1 MNSRNHQPRWKRMI
15 AMKKSSIPS
24 ISLVFGEAQQV
35 SSSQT
40 AAEKLPQIL
49 RKASPNST
57 CSISEAR
64 SEQSLEEIPVSA
76 SVDQPAIA
84 HEAGQLDVPTT
95 RAQCAS
101 LLAAEGSHPI
111 PTPPSK
117 SDMTVVQSGASAVSV
132 DSTAPVSSDPSDP
145 LPRDISVATSS
156 QKSSWFASWTRGKG
170 EGLPDSGVETTR
182 RPTSV
187 QASGKGSSMFSETVH
202 SETPTVSLVSKLPIL
217 SITEDGQPVRESIP
231 TPTLPQDIPTRL
243 HSNYPLTTS
252 PHSASYS
259 SSSSP
264 AAHHSRPGTA
274 PTPSPL
280 DEDVPKLPPAKLS
293 PASPSTVLR
302 SGDASHSTLT
312 LNHST
317 SRFTL
322 SIPLLGRPKLPL
334 EQTVAA
340 AQLDD
345 NRNMTLQA
353 DSSLPCKQ
361 QSSTQESIPLA
372 TERPSAAV
380 TETTEV
386 NVTANVIAQLEE
398 KGTAGAT
405 EATNA
410 QTDTWWSYLGWGG
423 TRPSG
428 AQPHESEIEIEN
440 APTISVVPDAL
451 PLPVGEM
458 VPQPTVDSETVVPQ
472 KSEDGTEEQIASQE
486 APSVLSA
493 DASGSQG
500 SAWYSPWSWYQTSS
514 TPVILTSSPSD
525 TQAVTGGEGNVQP
538 ELNKD
543 DELLTHATSA
553 VPPSPEP
560 QVPASEANP
569 ISSTITN
576 NRSGWISF
584 FSARAVA
591 MKSITNESHN
601 KEMEVM
607 DLDEDEAS
615 LTVGPPSSATCSI
628 PLNKEVNSPSPGLTS
643 VPPVTPPSSSPAQK
657 PEDKSTT
664 NGSANISDAVRRGA
678 KRPPSPTPSKKSGV
692 KTPTVPPPP
701 NLVLPTWED
710 TFHTQPRAYV
720 PAQPPSA
727 LSKTFQYVSEVLFAR
742 DETVTHKKGKGKAR
756 DRPMEPYE
764 KALPRSWDV
773 IGGQEQQDVLRGCQR
788 AVVIGVHGWFPGAV
802 MRTVI
807 GEPTGTSSKFVNMAV
822 QALEE
827 FQDKHNVKLSKIT
840 KIPLEGE
847 GTISRR
853 VDKLYQNLI
862 GNKEWMDDLQNADVI
877 FFATH
882 SQGSIVS
889 THILDRLIAEG
900 HIRTAA
906 RDLVAAAV
914 ELASGSTSV
923 ALPPQRVCCL
933 ALCGIHLGPL
943 RYLSTS
949 SLVLPYIQYFESI
962 AARELFEFQNT
973 DSQISRDYVKALGN
987 VLDNGVK
994 MVYIASLNDQVVGLY
1009 SGLFTS
1015 VTHPLILRA
1024 LYIDGDAYHSSD
1036 FLSNLLVLLLRI
1048 RNAGLSDG
1056 GLLTHLSE
1064 ATAGSLN
1071 GVGHS
1076 TAYEET
1082 ATYSFAISYLFLSDS
1097 GQQPQV
1103 ELAMEPFDARTEQND
1118 YEIPWAL
1125 RDLIADDRVAEL
1137 FSDDFIRLRDAFRD
1151 WQPKTAILR
1160 DVKRKLQP
1168 IQRLSSTMIFRHA
1181 ESMSKL

>member
-1 MNSRNHQPRWKRMI
+1 MI
-15 AMKKSSIPS
+15 VTKKFSIPS

-49 RKASPNST
+49 RKANPSST
-57 CSISEAR
+57 LSSMSKAQ
-64 SEQSLEEIPVSA
+64 SEQSLEDMPVPTPFH
-76 SVDQPAIA
+76 QPITNT
-84 HEAGQLDVPTT
+84 HEVGQFEVPTT
-95 RAQCAS
+95 HDQC
-101 LLAAEGSHPI
+101 SHSI
-111 PTPPSK
+111 PTLDPPNQ
-117 SDMTVVQSGASAVSV
+117 SDTTTVQPGAAVKTSI
-132 DSTAPVSSDPSDP
+132 DSTAPAPSDSIP
-145 LPRDISVATSS
+145 LRDTSIPTSS
-156 QKSSWFASWTRGKG
+156 HKSWFASWTRAKG
-170 EGLPDSGVETTR
+170 EQPPESGVETNQ
-182 RPTSV
+182 PPSSV
-187 QASGKGSSMFSETVH
+187 QVSAKESSVPSEPLH
-202 SETPTVSLVSKLPIL
+202 SDSLAVSSVPHQLPVLNITGDVGQSTPSS
-217 SITEDGQPVRESIP
+217 S
-231 TPTLPQDIPTRL
+231 LPQDIPTKSRSDDQAIASHL
-243 HSNYPLTTS
+243 
-252 PHSASYS
+252 ASYQVS
-259 SSSSP
+259 SS
-264 AAHHSRPGTA
+264 AGHDSRPGTA
-274 PTPSPL
+274 SVLSPL
-280 DEDVPKLPPAKLS
+280 DEDVPKLLPVKLS
-293 PASPSTVLR
+293 PTAPSAALR
-302 SGDASHSTLT
+302 SSDTSQSALT

-340 AQLDD
+340 AQRDD
-345 NRNMTLQA
+345 IRTMTLPA
-353 DSSLPCKQ
+353 ESSPSSRQ
-361 QSSTQESIPLA
+361 QFTMQESVPFAKESL
-372 TERPSAAV
+372 SAPVA
-380 TETTEV
+380 ETTEV
-386 NVTANVIAQLEE
+386 NVAADTISQPE
-398 KGTAGAT
+398 GTVHKDGAGVV
-405 EATNA
+405 EVTNEGA
-410 QTDTWWSYLGWGG
+410 STWWTYLGWNK
-423 TRPSG
+423 SQ
-428 AQPHESEIEIEN
+428 ASESHMQTGPGSN
-440 APTISVVPDAL
+440 SPTISSVVPDAL
-451 PLPVGEM
+451 PPQVSEM
-458 VPQPTVDSETVVPQ
+458 ATQPAVDSTFVPQ
-472 KSEDGTEEQIASQE
+472 KSENSTEEQIASQK
-486 APSVLSA
+486 APLMLSA

-500 SAWYSPWSWYQTSS
+500 SAWYSPWSWYQGSS
-514 TPVILTSSPSD
+514 TPGTFTSSPPG
-525 TQAVTGGEGNVQP
+525 TQIVTDGEGNVQS
-538 ELNKD
+538 ELSQND
-543 DELLTHATSA
+543 DPLNLMATA
-553 VPPSPEP
+553 VSPLP
-560 QVPASEANP
+560 DSQPPASEANP

-584 FSARAVA
+584 FSARAMA

-601 KEMEVM
+601 EEMEVM
-607 DLDEDEAS
+607 DLDEDEANP
-615 LTVGPPSSATCSI
+615 TAGPPSSAAFSVPLSKDINI
-628 PLNKEVNSPSPGLTS
+628 PSPSSTG
-643 VPPVTPPSSSPAQK
+643 VPHISPSSPSPAQK
-657 PEDKSTT
+657 KPEDKYTQA
-664 NGSANISDAVRRGA
+664 NGSANSSNAIRFGTN
-678 KRPPSPTPSKKSGV
+678 KCPPSPTPSKKSGV
-692 KTPTVPPPP
+692 KTPTVPAPP
-701 NLVLPTWED
+701 NLVLPTWDD
-710 TFHTQPRAYV
+710 TFHMHPRTHV
-720 PAQPPSA
+720 PAEPPSA

-742 DETVTHKKGKGKAR
+742 DETTSHKKGKGKSGE
-756 DRPMEPYE
+756 RPLEPYE
-764 KALPRSWDV
+764 KALPRSWNV
-773 IGGQEQQDVLRGCQR
+773 IAGQQQQDVLRGCQR

-827 FQDKHNVKLSKIT
+827 FQDKHDVKLSKIT

-862 GNKEWMDDLQNADVI
+862 GNKEWMDDLQDADVI

-889 THILDRLIAEG
+889 THILDRLITDG
-900 HIRTAA
+900 HIRTAP
-906 RDLVAAAV
+906 RDLTVNAIA
-914 ELASGSTSV
+914 GSSITR
-923 ALPPQRVCCL
+923 PPQRVCCL

-973 DSQISRDYVKALGN
+973 DSQISRDYVKALKN

-1056 GLLTHLSE
+1056 GLLAHLSE
-1064 ATAGSLN
+1064 STAGSLN

-1082 ATYSFAISYLFLSDS
+1082 ATYSFAINYLFLSDS
-1097 GQQPQV
+1097 GQHSQV
-1103 ELAMEPFDARTEQND
+1103 ELALEPFDARTEQND

-1168 IQRLSSTMIFRHA
+1168 IQRLSSTMISKHA
-1181 ESMSKL
+1181 DSMSKL